1 MSVVHDELKDS
12 KDSGGKWF
20 LRKSDSDVFG
30 PEELSA
36 IARWVEESRVVSGN
50 RISQDKKT
58 WTAVEDI
65 PDFEMDWIAELPD
78 GRKYGPFNIKASDDL
93 RKHKVLPPEAVL
105 VNRHSKDRT
114 TVEDYLA
121 GQFEV
126 QKAKEEPK
134 DAKQEADAAPKTAD
148 TTEKTAP
155 EEDKDTPPVKKKK
168 EKRSRKT
175 TSKAAREEG
184 DEKPVDAASDE
195 KAVGT
200 TEDQEEEGPSSQVA
214 EEVTKLNSQL
224 AKSQKLVKNLK
235 NELASLES
243 ANAEQLKD
251 LQKAQTEAE
260 ATSKKLAGRQ
270 HESTGR
276 QAENQEARKKIEE
289 KFERKLKRREE
300 KLSELGRLNEEAAE
314 KASQAEE
321 RLAAALAELKKARK
335 EGVSA
340 QSNLKDVQAHQSRK
354 QSVQQKRLSDLLE
367 ERNHLAQVVELQSR
381 QSGRLRFIVIVLI
394 VLSLAGIIS
403 LLVRRGKDDS
413 STSSGKPLEEQ
424 LNLEEDA
431 PGSEVEAGV
440 PATGRRRVPF
450 PIIKSQGIEIFYNK
464 SGCNL
469 VFKDAF
475 FSSGTSP
482 SPSALAV
489 IKKIAP
495 QMRRYSN
502 QYHLIVEGHTD
513 NRSLGA
519 RSKYKSNYELGMA
532 RAKVVANLL
541 TKDYGFTKSAV
552 KAASAGSEDPPFSND
567 EDASRQKNMTVVLKL
582 VRHVRI

>member
-1 MSVVHDELKDS
+1 
-12 KDSGGKWF
+12 
-20 LRKSDSDVFG
+20 
-30 PEELSA
+30 
-36 IARWVEESRVVSGN
+36 VEESRVVSGN

-65 PDFEMDWIAELPD
+65 ADFEMDWIAELPD

-93 RKHKVLPPEAVL
+93 HKHKVLPPEAVL

-126 QKAKEEPK
+126 QKAKEEPE
-134 DAKQEADAAPKTAD
+134 DAKQEADAGPKPAD
-148 TTEKTAP
+148 TTEETAP
-155 EEDKDTPPVKKKK
+155 EEDKDTPPVKKK

-175 TSKAAREEG
+175 TSKAAG
-184 DEKPVDAASDE
+184 KKTDEKPADTASDE
-195 KAVGT
+195 KAAGT
-200 TEDQEEEGPSSQVA
+200 TEDQEEKGSSSQVS
-214 EEVTKLNSQL
+214 EEVAKLNSQL

-235 NELASLES
+235 GKLASLES

-260 ATSKKLAGRQ
+260 ATSKTLAGLE
-270 HESTGR
+270 HDSTGR
-276 QAENQEARKKIEE
+276 QAENQEAQKKIEE

-314 KASQAEE
+314 KAAQAEE

-340 QSNLKDVQAHQSRK
+340 QSNLKEVQSHQSRK

-367 ERNHLAQVVELQSR
+367 ERNHLAQVVELQAR
-381 QSGRLRFIVIVLI
+381 QSSRLRFIVVVLI

-413 STSSGKPLEEQ
+413 STASGALLEEQ
-424 LNLEEDA
+424 LNMEEDA
-431 PGSEVEAGV
+431 PGSEVEAGG

-464 SGCNL
+464 SGCNI
-469 VFKDAF
+469 VFKDSF

-513 NRSLGA
+513 NRSLGS
-519 RSKYKSNYELGMA
+519 RSKYKNNYELGMA

-541 TKDYGFTKSAV
+541 TKDYGFPKSAV
-552 KAASAGSEDPPFSND
+552 KAASAGSKDPPFSNN